1 MTGLLSSLLQLGPS
15 INKGGCHSSERRI
28 KSLCKQDSGV
38 LLLPPLPAKAIL
50 LLHQIATARSIFYLE
65 NVPST
70 EGPKSFTYYFGYF
83 LFIPWQMHTCIQCII
98 IVSPNTSSHLHVLLY
113 FHRLLKSIC
122 APCMHMSV
130 RTSTWIRAIQQQSHS
145 WRKIALPPPVG
156 NCQLTAPQLGIAH
169 HSPSPIHASITTDW
183 SCTGLHGFISSWV

>member
-98 IVSPNTSSHLHVLLY
+98 IVSTLIPSPYPPTLPHIFMSSYIFIGYWNQFVLPVCTWVWGHPPEYGQSSSSHTPEE
-113 FHRLLKSIC
+113 K
-122 APCMHMSV
+122 
-130 RTSTWIRAIQQQSHS
+130 
-145 WRKIALPPPVG
+145 
-156 NCQLTAPQLGIAH
+156 
-169 HSPSPIHASITTDW
+169 
-183 SCTGLHGFISSWV
+183 